1 MKKVLALVLAVIMVC
16 TMAMAVEVAVTPS
29 TTETADNYGEIVLAD
44 KYDSTKTY
52 VLNLKDEFF
61 AVLDEYLVG
70 QGNTADRDA
79 KNFKVEGVSGSFNTT
94 TTGTKVY
101 SISVD
106 NTDRALDGKIDMT
119 ISTLRI
125 SSVKKTNTYA
135 EYVAKNGQLVLN
147 KLVLG
152 GVSQDVTAANFNTEF
167 WSAYDIG
174 YKTLVANDTNFNW
187 VTEGWFIT
195 GSNGFE
201 ATNTAGNV
209 TLKVPA
215 NTAFKFTKATGDVS
229 KISDSVIPTGVTK
242 PTAVAVDGYKVSAG
256 ALSYKVAGDT
266 NDYFYGVDKDGKL
279 YVSGLTFGVVK
290 DVNGNESGYW
300 TMTTTDARN
309 IVKTNGAIPGVTA
322 TTPGSS
328 TGTTTNPGTGA
339 NDVVGVAAALA
350 VVALVSGA
358 AISLKK

>member
-16 TMAMAVEVAVTPS
+16 TMAMAVEVAVTPNEVGS
-29 TTETADNYGEIVLAD
+29 TGNYGEITLAD
-44 KYDSTKTY
+44 EYDATKTY
-52 VLNLKDEFF
+52 VLNLKDDFF
-61 AVLDEYLVG
+61 KVLDDYLVG

-135 EYVAKNGQLVLN
+135 EFTAKEGKLVLS

-152 GVSQDVTAANFNTEF
+152 GVSQSVTGVFNTDF
-167 WSAYDIG
+167 WAAYDIG
-174 YKTLVANDTNFNW
+174 YKTLDANDTNFNW
-187 VTEGWFIT
+187 GTEGWFVT

-201 ATNTAGNV
+201 ATDVTKQV

-215 NTAFKFTKATGDVS
+215 KTAFKFTLADGNAS
-229 KISDSVIPTGVTK
+229 NISDSAIPNGVTK
-242 PTAVAVDGYKVSAG
+242 PTTIAVNGYKITAG
-256 ALSYKVAGDT
+256 TLTYKVAGDT
-266 NDYFYGVDKDGKL
+266 NDYFYGVDKNGKL

-300 TMTTTDARN
+300 TMTTTDARD

-322 TTPGSS
+322 STPTTP
-328 TGTTTNPGTGA
+328 GTTTNPGTGA

>member
-16 TMAMAVEVAVTPS
+16 TMAMAVEVAVTSNEVGS
-29 TTETADNYGEIVLAD
+29 TGNYGEITLAD
-44 KYDSTKTY
+44 EYDATKTY
-52 VLNLKDEFF
+52 VLNLKDDFF
-61 AVLDEYLVG
+61 KVLDDYLVG

-135 EYVAKNGQLVLN
+135 EFTAKEGKLVLS

-152 GVSQDVTAANFNTEF
+152 GVSQSVTGVFNTDF
-167 WSAYDIG
+167 WAAYDIG
-174 YKTLVANDTNFNW
+174 YKTLDANDTNFNW
-187 VTEGWFIT
+187 GTEGWFVT

-201 ATNTAGNV
+201 ATDVTKQV

-215 NTAFKFTKATGDVS
+215 KTAFKFTLADGNAS
-229 KISDSVIPTGVTK
+229 NISDSAIPNGVTK
-242 PTAVAVDGYKVSAG
+242 PTTIAVNGYKITAG
-256 ALSYKVAGDT
+256 TLTYKVAGDT
-266 NDYFYGVDKDGKL
+266 NDYFYGVDKNGKL

-300 TMTTTDARN
+300 TMTTTDARD

-322 TTPGSS
+322 STPTTP
-328 TGTTTNPGTGA
+328 GTTTNPGTGA

>member
-16 TMAMAVEVAVTPS
+16 TMAMAVEVAVTPNEVG
-29 TTETADNYGEIVLAD
+29 TTGNYGEITLAD
-44 KYDSTKTY
+44 EYDATKTY
-52 VLNLKDEFF
+52 VLNLKDDFF
-61 AVLDEYLVG
+61 KVLDDYLVG

-79 KNFKVEGVSGSFNTT
+79 KNFKVEGVAGTFNVDVN
-94 TTGTKVY
+94 GNKVY
-101 SISVD
+101 SINVD
-106 NTDRALDGKIDMT
+106 NTDRALDGKIDLT

-135 EYVAKNGQLVLN
+135 EFTAKEGKLVLS

-152 GVSQDVTAANFNTEF
+152 GVSQSVTGVFNTDF
-167 WSAYDIG
+167 WAAYDIG
-174 YKTLVANDTNFNW
+174 YKTLTADSTNFNW
-187 VTEGWFIT
+187 GTEGWFVT

-201 ATNTAGNV
+201 DTDVTKQV

-215 NTAFKFTKATGDVS
+215 KTAFKFTLADGNPAN
-229 KISDSVIPTGVTK
+229 ISDSAIPNGVTK
-242 PTAVAVDGYKVSAG
+242 PTTIAVNGYKITAG
-256 ALSYKVAGDT
+256 TLTYKVAGDT
-266 NDYFYGVDKDGKL
+266 NDYFYGVDKNGKL

-300 TMTTTDARN
+300 TMTTTDARD

-322 TTPGSS
+322 STPTTPGS
-328 TGTTTNPGTGA
+328 TTNPGTGA

>member
-16 TMAMAVEVAVTPS
+16 TMAMAVEVAVTPNEVGS
-29 TTETADNYGEIVLAD
+29 TGNYGEIVLAD
-44 KYDSTKTY
+44 EYDATKTY

-61 AVLDEYLVG
+61 TVLDDYLVG
-70 QGNTADRDA
+70 EGKTAERDA
-79 KNFKVEGVSGSFNTT
+79 KNFKVEGVAGTFNVTT
-94 TTGTKVY
+94 NGTKVF
-101 SISVD
+101 SINVD
-106 NTDRALDGKIDMT
+106 NTDRALDGKIDLT

-135 EYVAKNGQLVLN
+135 EFTAKEGKLVLS

-152 GVSQDVTAANFNTEF
+152 GVSQSVTGVFNTDF
-167 WSAYDIG
+167 WAAYDIG
-174 YKTLVANDTNFNW
+174 YKTLDANDTNFNW
-187 VTEGWFIT
+187 GTEGWFVT

-201 ATNTAGNV
+201 ATDVTKQV

-215 NTAFKFTKATGDVS
+215 KTAFKFTLADGDAS
-229 KISDSVIPTGVTK
+229 KISDSAIPNGVTK
-242 PTAVAVDGYKVSAG
+242 PTTIAVNGYKITAG
-256 ALSYKVAGDT
+256 TLTYKVAGDT
-266 NDYFYGVDKDGKL
+266 NDYFYGVDKNGKL

-300 TMTTTDARN
+300 TMTTTDARD

-322 TTPGSS
+322 STPTTP
-328 TGTTTNPGTGA
+328 GTTTNPGTGA

>member
-16 TMAMAVEVAVTPS
+16 TMAMAVEVAVDPKEVG
-29 TTETADNYGEIVLAD
+29 TTGNYGEITLAD
-44 KYDSTKTY
+44 KYDATKTY
-52 VLNLKDEFF
+52 VLKLRDEFF

-70 QGNTADRDA
+70 QGKTADRDA
-79 KNFKVEGVSGSFNTT
+79 KNFKVEGVAGTFNVDANNN
-94 TTGTKVY
+94 KVY
-101 SISVD
+101 YINVD
-106 NTDRALDGKIDMT
+106 NTDRALDGKVDMT

-125 SSVKKTNTYA
+125 SSVKKTSTYA
-135 EYVAKNGQLVLN
+135 EFTAKDG
-147 KLVLG
+147 KLVLSKLMLG
-152 GVSQDVTAANFNTEF
+152 GVTKDVTTAGFTADF
-167 WSAYDIG
+167 WAAYDIG
-174 YKTLVANDTNFNW
+174 YKTLDANDTNFNW
-187 VTEGWFIT
+187 GTEGWFVT

-201 ATNTAGNV
+201 ATDVTKQV

-215 NTAFKFTKATGDVS
+215 KTAFKFTLADGNPAN
-229 KISDSVIPTGVTK
+229 ISDSAIPNGVTK
-242 PTAVAVDGYKVSAG
+242 PTTVAVNGYKITAG
-256 ALSYKVAGDT
+256 TLTYKVAGDT
-266 NDYFYGVDKDGKL
+266 NDYFYGVDKNGKL

-290 DVNGNESGYW
+290 DVNGIESGYW

-322 TTPGSS
+322 STPTTP
-328 TGTTTNPGTGA
+328 GTTTNPGTGA

>member
-16 TMAMAVEVAVTPS
+16 TMAMAVEVAVTPNE
-29 TTETADNYGEIVLAD
+29 TESADNYGEIVLAD
-44 KYDSTKTY
+44 KYDATKTY
-52 VLNLKDEFF
+52 VLNLKDAFF

-79 KNFKVEGVSGSFNTT
+79 KNFKVEGVAGTFNVTT
-94 TTGTKVY
+94 GGTKVY
-101 SISVD
+101 SINVD
-106 NTDRALDGKIDMT
+106 NTDRALDGKIDLT

-135 EYVAKNGQLVLN
+135 EYVAKDGKLVLN

-152 GVSQDVTAANFNTEF
+152 GVSKDVTTASFTADF
-167 WSAYDIG
+167 WAAYDIG
-174 YKTLVANDTNFNW
+174 YKTLAANDTNFNW
-187 VTEGWFIT
+187 GTEGWFVT

-201 ATNTAGNV
+201 ATDVTKQV

-215 NTAFKFTKATGDVS
+215 KTAFKFTLADGDAS
-229 KISDSVIPTGVTK
+229 KISDSAIPNGVTK
-242 PTAVAVDGYKVSAG
+242 PTTIAVNGYKITAG
-256 ALSYKVAGDT
+256 TLTYKVAGDT
-266 NDYFYGVDKDGKL
+266 NDYFYGVDKNGKL

-300 TMTTTDARN
+300 TMTTADARD

-322 TTPGSS
+322 TTPADNG
-328 TGTTTNPGTGA
+328 TTNPGTGA

>member
-16 TMAMAVEVAVTPS
+16 TMAFAAAGNAVTVVPGGS
-29 TTETADNYGEIVLAD
+29 GSNTYGTVELAD
-44 KYDSTKTY
+44 KYDANNKY
-52 VLNLKDEFF
+52 VLELDDAFF
-61 AVLDEYLVG
+61 KVLDTYL
-70 QGNTADRDA
+70 NNPTRDA
-79 KNFKVEGVSGSFNTT
+79 KNFKVEGVAGTFNVTT
-94 TTGTKVY
+94 GGTKVY
-101 SISVD
+101 SINVD
-106 NTDRALDGKIDMT
+106 NTDRALDGKIDLT

-135 EYVAKNGQLVLN
+135 EYVAKDGKLVLN

-152 GVSQDVTAANFNTEF
+152 GVSKDVTTASFTADF
-167 WSAYDIG
+167 WAAYDIG
-174 YKTLVANDTNFNW
+174 YKTLAANDTNFNW
-187 VTEGWFIT
+187 GTEGWFVT

-201 ATNTAGNV
+201 ATDVTKQV

-215 NTAFKFTKATGDVS
+215 KTAFKFTLADGDAS
-229 KISDSVIPTGVTK
+229 KISDSAIPNGVTK
-242 PTAVAVDGYKVSAG
+242 PTTIAVNGYKITAG
-256 ALSYKVAGDT
+256 TLTYKVAGDT
-266 NDYFYGVDKDGKL
+266 NDYFYGVDKNGKL

-300 TMTTTDARN
+300 TMTTADARD

-322 TTPGSS
+322 TTPADNG
-328 TGTTTNPGTGA
+328 TTNPGTGA

>member
-16 TMAMAVEVAVTPS
+16 TMAMAVEVAVTPNEVGS
-29 TTETADNYGEIVLAD
+29 TGNYGEIILAD
-44 KYDSTKTY
+44 EYDATKTY
-52 VLNLKDEFF
+52 VLNLKDDFF
-61 AVLDEYLVG
+61 KVLDDYLVG

-135 EYVAKNGQLVLN
+135 EFTAKEGKLVLS

-152 GVSQDVTAANFNTEF
+152 GVSQSVTGVFNTDF
-167 WSAYDIG
+167 WAAYDIG
-174 YKTLVANDTNFNW
+174 YKTLDANDTNFNW
-187 VTEGWFIT
+187 GTEGWFVT

-201 ATNTAGNV
+201 ATDVTKQV

-215 NTAFKFTKATGDVS
+215 KTAFKFTLADGNAS
-229 KISDSVIPTGVTK
+229 NISDSAIPNGVTK
-242 PTAVAVDGYKVSAG
+242 PTTIAVNGYKITAG
-256 ALSYKVAGDT
+256 TLTYKVAGDT
-266 NDYFYGVDKDGKL
+266 NDYFYGVDKNGKL

-300 TMTTTDARN
+300 TMTTTDARD

-322 TTPGSS
+322 STPTTP
-328 TGTTTNPGTGA
+328 GTTTNPGTGA

>member
-16 TMAMAVEVAVTPS
+16 TMAMAVEVAVTPNEVGS
-29 TTETADNYGEIVLAD
+29 TGNYGEIVLAD
-44 KYDSTKTY
+44 EYDATKTY

-61 AVLDEYLVG
+61 TVLDDYLVG
-70 QGNTADRDA
+70 EGKTAERDA
-79 KNFKVEGVSGSFNTT
+79 KNFKVEGVAGTFNVTT
-94 TTGTKVY
+94 NGTKVF
-101 SISVD
+101 SINVD
-106 NTDRALDGKIDMT
+106 NTDRALDGKIDLT

-135 EYVAKNGQLVLN
+135 EFTAKEGKLVLS

-152 GVSQDVTAANFNTEF
+152 GVSQSVTGVFNTDF
-167 WSAYDIG
+167 WAAYDIG
-174 YKTLVANDTNFNW
+174 YKTLDANDTNFNW
-187 VTEGWFIT
+187 GTEGWFVT

-201 ATNTAGNV
+201 ATDVTKQV
-209 TLKVPA
+209 TLKMPA
-215 NTAFKFTKATGDVS
+215 KTAFKFTLADGDAS
-229 KISDSVIPTGVTK
+229 KISDSAIPNGVTK
-242 PTAVAVDGYKVSAG
+242 PTTIAVNGYKITAG
-256 ALSYKVAGDT
+256 TLTYKVAGDT
-266 NDYFYGVDKDGKL
+266 NDYFYGVDKNGKL

-300 TMTTTDARN
+300 TMTTTDARD

-322 TTPGSS
+322 STPTTP
-328 TGTTTNPGTGA
+328 GTTTNPGTGA

>member
-16 TMAMAVEVAVTPS
+16 TMAMAVEVAVTPNEVGS
-29 TTETADNYGEIVLAD
+29 TGNYGEIVLAD
-44 KYDSTKTY
+44 EYDATKTY

-61 AVLDEYLVG
+61 TVLDDYLVG
-70 QGNTADRDA
+70 EGKTAERDA
-79 KNFKVEGVSGSFNTT
+79 KNFKVEGVAGTFNVTT
-94 TTGTKVY
+94 NGTKVF
-101 SISVD
+101 SINVD
-106 NTDRALDGKIDMT
+106 NTDRALDGKIDLT

-135 EYVAKNGQLVLN
+135 EFTAKEGKLVLS

-152 GVSQDVTAANFNTEF
+152 GVSQSVTGVFNTDF
-167 WSAYDIG
+167 WAAYDIG
-174 YKTLVANDTNFNW
+174 YKTLDANDTNFNW
-187 VTEGWFIT
+187 GTEGWFVT

-201 ATNTAGNV
+201 ATDVTKQV

-215 NTAFKFTKATGDVS
+215 KTAFKFTLADGDAS
-229 KISDSVIPTGVTK
+229 KISDSAIPNGVTK
-242 PTAVAVDGYKVSAG
+242 PTTIAVNGYKITAG
-256 ALSYKVAGDT
+256 TLTYKVAGDT
-266 NDYFYGVDKDGKL
+266 NDYFYGVDKNGKL

-300 TMTTTDARN
+300 TMTTTDARD

-322 TTPGSS
+322 STPTTP
-328 TGTTTNPGTGA
+328 GTTTNPGTGA
-339 NDVVGVAAALA
+339 NDIVGVAAALA

>member
-16 TMAMAVEVAVTPS
+16 TMAMAVEVAVTPNE
-29 TTETADNYGEIVLAD
+29 TESADNYGEIVLAD
-44 KYDSTKTY
+44 KYDATKTY
-52 VLNLKDEFF
+52 VLNLKDAFF

-79 KNFKVEGVSGSFNTT
+79 KNFKVEGVAGTFNVTT
-94 TTGTKVY
+94 DGTKVY
-101 SISVD
+101 SINVD
-106 NTDRALDGKIDMT
+106 NTDRALDGKIDLT

-135 EYVAKNGQLVLN
+135 EYVAKDGKLVLN

-152 GVSQDVTAANFNTEF
+152 GVSKDVTTAGFTADF
-167 WSAYDIG
+167 WAAYDIG
-174 YKTLVANDTNFNW
+174 YKTLAANDTNFNW
-187 VTEGWFIT
+187 GTEGWFVT

-201 ATNTAGNV
+201 ATDVTKQV

-215 NTAFKFTKATGDVS
+215 KTAFKFTLADGDAS
-229 KISDSVIPTGVTK
+229 KISDSAIPNGVTK
-242 PTAVAVDGYKVSAG
+242 PTTIAVNGYKITAG
-256 ALSYKVAGDT
+256 TLTYKVVGDT

-279 YVSGLTFGVVK
+279 YASGLTFSVVK
-290 DVNGNESGYW
+290 DVNGNETGYW
-300 TMTTTDARN
+300 TMTTTDARD
-309 IVKTNGAIPGVTA
+309 IIKTNGAVPGVAGTTA
-322 TTPGSS
+322 GS

>member
-16 TMAMAVEVAVTPS
+16 TMAMAVEVAVTPNEVGS
-29 TTETADNYGEIVLAD
+29 TGNYGEITLAD
-44 KYDSTKTY
+44 EYDATKTY
-52 VLNLKDEFF
+52 VLNLKDDFF
-61 AVLDEYLVG
+61 KVLDDYLVG

-135 EYVAKNGQLVLN
+135 EFTAKEGKLVLS

-152 GVSQDVTAANFNTEF
+152 GVSQSVTGVFNTDF
-167 WSAYDIG
+167 WAAYDIG
-174 YKTLVANDTNFNW
+174 YKTLDANDTNFNW
-187 VTEGWFIT
+187 GTEGWFVT

-201 ATNTAGNV
+201 ATDVTKQV

-215 NTAFKFTKATGDVS
+215 KTAFKFTLADGNAS
-229 KISDSVIPTGVTK
+229 NISDTAIPNGVTK
-242 PTAVAVDGYKVSAG
+242 PTTIAVNGYKITAG
-256 ALSYKVAGDT
+256 TLTYKVAGDT
-266 NDYFYGVDKDGKL
+266 NDYFYGVDKNGKL

-300 TMTTTDARN
+300 TMTTTDARD

-322 TTPGSS
+322 STPTTP
-328 TGTTTNPGTGA
+328 GTTTNPGTGA

>member
-16 TMAMAVEVAVTPS
+16 TMAMAVEVAVTPNEVGS
-29 TTETADNYGEIVLAD
+29 TGSYGEIVLAD
-44 KYDSTKTY
+44 EYDATKTY

-61 AVLDEYLVG
+61 TVLDDYLVG
-70 QGNTADRDA
+70 EGKTAERDA
-79 KNFKVEGVSGSFNTT
+79 KNFKVEGVAGTFNVTT
-94 TTGTKVY
+94 NGTKVF
-101 SISVD
+101 SINVD
-106 NTDRALDGKIDMT
+106 NTDRALDGKIDLT

-135 EYVAKNGQLVLN
+135 EFTAKEGKLVLS

-152 GVSQDVTAANFNTEF
+152 GVSQSVTGVFNTDF
-167 WSAYDIG
+167 WAAYDIG
-174 YKTLVANDTNFNW
+174 YKTLDANDTNFNW
-187 VTEGWFIT
+187 GTEGWFVT

-201 ATNTAGNV
+201 ATDVTKQV

-215 NTAFKFTKATGDVS
+215 KTAFKFTLADGDAS
-229 KISDSVIPTGVTK
+229 KISDSAIPNGVTK
-242 PTAVAVDGYKVSAG
+242 PTTIAVNGYKITAG
-256 ALSYKVAGDT
+256 TLTYKVAGDT
-266 NDYFYGVDKDGKL
+266 NDYFYGVDKNGKL

-300 TMTTTDARN
+300 TMTTTDARD

-322 TTPGSS
+322 STPTTP
-328 TGTTTNPGTGA
+328 GTTTNPGTGA

>member
-1 MKKVLALVLAVIMVC
+1 MKKVLALVLAVVMVC
-16 TMAMAVEVAVTPS
+16 TMAMAVEVAVTPNEVGS
-29 TTETADNYGEIVLAD
+29 TGNYGEITLAD
-44 KYDSTKTY
+44 EYDATKTY
-52 VLNLKDEFF
+52 VLNLKDDFF
-61 AVLDEYLVG
+61 KVLDDYLVG

-135 EYVAKNGQLVLN
+135 EFTAKEGKLVLS

-152 GVSQDVTAANFNTEF
+152 GVSQSVTGVFNTDF
-167 WSAYDIG
+167 WAAYDIG
-174 YKTLVANDTNFNW
+174 YKTLDANDTNFNW
-187 VTEGWFIT
+187 GTEGWFVT

-201 ATNTAGNV
+201 ATDVTKQV

-215 NTAFKFTKATGDVS
+215 KTAFKFTLADGNAS
-229 KISDSVIPTGVTK
+229 NISDTAIPNGVTK
-242 PTAVAVDGYKVSAG
+242 PTTIAVNGYKITAG
-256 ALSYKVAGDT
+256 TLTYKVAGDT
-266 NDYFYGVDKDGKL
+266 NDYFYGVDKNGKL

-300 TMTTTDARN
+300 TMTTTDARD

-322 TTPGSS
+322 STPTTP
-328 TGTTTNPGTGA
+328 GTTTNPGTGA

>member
-16 TMAMAVEVAVTPS
+16 TMAMAVEVAVTPNEVGS
-29 TTETADNYGEIVLAD
+29 TGNYGEITLAD
-44 KYDSTKTY
+44 EYDATKTY
-52 VLNLKDEFF
+52 VLNLKDDFF
-61 AVLDEYLVG
+61 KVLDDYLVG

-135 EYVAKNGQLVLN
+135 EFTAKEGKLVLS

-152 GVSQDVTAANFNTEF
+152 GVSQSITGVFNTDF
-167 WSAYDIG
+167 WAAYDIG
-174 YKTLVANDTNFNW
+174 YKTLDANDTNFNW
-187 VTEGWFIT
+187 GTEGWFVT

-201 ATNTAGNV
+201 ATDVTKQV

-215 NTAFKFTKATGDVS
+215 KTAFKFTLADGNAS
-229 KISDSVIPTGVTK
+229 NISDSAIPNGVTK
-242 PTAVAVDGYKVSAG
+242 PTTIAVNGYKITAG
-256 ALSYKVAGDT
+256 TLTYKVAGDT
-266 NDYFYGVDKDGKL
+266 NDYFYGVDKNGKL

-300 TMTTTDARN
+300 TMTTTDARD

-322 TTPGSS
+322 STPTTP
-328 TGTTTNPGTGA
+328 GTTTNPGTGA

>member
-16 TMAMAVEVAVTPS
+16 TMAMAVEVAVTPNEVGS
-29 TTETADNYGEIVLAD
+29 TGNYGEITLAD
-44 KYDSTKTY
+44 EYDATKTY
-52 VLNLKDEFF
+52 VLNLKDDFF
-61 AVLDEYLVG
+61 KVLDDYLVG

-94 TTGTKVY
+94 TAGTKVY

-135 EYVAKNGQLVLN
+135 EFTAKEGKLVLS

-152 GVSQDVTAANFNTEF
+152 GVSQSVTGVFNTDF
-167 WSAYDIG
+167 WAAYDIG
-174 YKTLVANDTNFNW
+174 YKTLDANDTNFNW
-187 VTEGWFIT
+187 GTEGWFVT

-201 ATNTAGNV
+201 ATDVTKQV

-215 NTAFKFTKATGDVS
+215 KTAFKFTLADGNAS
-229 KISDSVIPTGVTK
+229 NISDSAIPNGVTK
-242 PTAVAVDGYKVSAG
+242 PTTIAVNGYKITAG
-256 ALSYKVAGDT
+256 TLTYKVAGDT
-266 NDYFYGVDKDGKL
+266 NDYFYGVDKNGKL

-300 TMTTTDARN
+300 TMTTTDARD

-322 TTPGSS
+322 STPTTPGN
-328 TGTTTNPGTGA
+328 TTNPGTGA

>member
-16 TMAMAVEVAVTPS
+16 TMAMAVEVAVTPNEVGS
-29 TTETADNYGEIVLAD
+29 TGNYGEITLAD
-44 KYDSTKTY
+44 EYDATKTY
-52 VLNLKDEFF
+52 VLNLKDDFF
-61 AVLDEYLVG
+61 KVLDDYLVG

-94 TTGTKVY
+94 TAGTKVY

-135 EYVAKNGQLVLN
+135 EFTAKEGKLVLS

-152 GVSQDVTAANFNTEF
+152 GVSQSVTGVFNTDF
-167 WSAYDIG
+167 WAAYDIG
-174 YKTLVANDTNFNW
+174 YKTLDANDTNFNW
-187 VTEGWFIT
+187 GTEGWFVT

-201 ATNTAGNV
+201 ATDVTKQV

-215 NTAFKFTKATGDVS
+215 KTAFKFTLADGNAS
-229 KISDSVIPTGVTK
+229 NISASVIPTGVTL
-242 PTAVAVDGYKVSAG
+242 PTDVAVDGFKVTAGSLTYKIQ
-256 ALSYKVAGDT
+256 GDT
-266 NDYFYGVDKDGKL
+266 NDYYYGVDANGKL
-279 YVSGLTFGVVK
+279 YASGLTFGVTK
-290 DVNGNESGYW
+290 DINGVETGYW
-300 TMTTTDARN
+300 TITTTDVRDL
-309 IVKTNGAIPGVTA
+309 VKTDGVIPNVG
-322 TTPGSS
+322 GSS
-328 TGTTTNPGTGA
+328 ANTGNTGTTTNPGTGA

>member
-16 TMAMAVEVAVTPS
+16 TMAMAVEVAVTPNEVGS
-29 TTETADNYGEIVLAD
+29 TGNYGEITLAD
-44 KYDSTKTY
+44 EYDATKTY
-52 VLNLKDEFF
+52 VLNLKDDFF
-61 AVLDEYLVG
+61 KVLDDYLVG

-135 EYVAKNGQLVLN
+135 EFTAKEGKLVLS

-152 GVSQDVTAANFNTEF
+152 GVSQSVTGVFNTDF
-167 WSAYDIG
+167 WAAYDIG
-174 YKTLVANDTNFNW
+174 YKTLDANDTNFNW
-187 VTEGWFIT
+187 GTEGWFVT

-201 ATNTAGNV
+201 ATDVTKQV

-215 NTAFKFTKATGDVS
+215 KTAFKFTLADGNAS
-229 KISDSVIPTGVTK
+229 NISDSAIPNGVTK
-242 PTAVAVDGYKVSAG
+242 PTTIAVNGYKITAG
-256 ALSYKVAGDT
+256 TLTYKVAGDT
-266 NDYFYGVDKDGKL
+266 NDYFYGVDKNGKL

-322 TTPGSS
+322 STPTTPGN
-328 TGTTTNPGTGA
+328 TTNPGTGA